1 MDSILHTVSEGKTL
15 NMTSSRRIG
24 LLFLLLCSGL
34 SIVWGTAAQRGAPG
48 GILDFQAVYYG
59 TRCLLHHCDPYNESQ
74 LQRLFLAED
83 RDLPSGPNKYMQ
95 VVTLDVNLP
104 TTSLIVA
111 PLAMLPWKTAHL
123 AWMILTGCTLI
134 FAALL
139 MWDVGT
145 DFSPALPSLLIGFL
159 LANLEHLFV
168 GGNAA
173 GIVVGSGIIAA
184 WCFLKDRY
192 AAAGVLCLAVSL
204 AIKPHDAGFVWLYFL
219 LAGGTY
225 RRRALQTLAVTVV
238 IGAATLLWVS
248 HVAPHWL
255 PELRSNLA
263 TTSAHGALNDQGPDS
278 MTGRTPGMVVDLQ
291 GVVSIFR
298 DDPRFYNPVSYL
310 VCGSL
315 LLLWAVKTLK
325 LRASAE
331 NAWLALAAMVP
342 LTMLVTYH
350 RPNDAKLL
358 LLTVPAC
365 AMLWARGGRS
375 GRLAALVTT
384 AGILFTAD
392 IPLSILVILA
402 NALHVTATGFT
413 GTILTVALT
422 RPASVALLI
431 MTIFYLWVYVRDA
444 PDRIGLTKRATQ

>member
-1 MDSILHTVSEGKTL
+1 
-15 NMTSSRRIG
+15 
-24 LLFLLLCSGL
+24 
-34 SIVWGTAAQRGAPG
+34 
-48 GILDFQAVYYG
+48 
-59 TRCLLHHCDPYNESQ
+59 
-74 LQRLFLAED
+74 
-83 RDLPSGPNKYMQ
+83 
-95 VVTLDVNLP
+95 
-104 TTSLIVA
+104 
-111 PLAMLPWKTAHL
+111 
-123 AWMILTGCTLI
+123 
-134 FAALL
+134 
-139 MWDVGT
+139 
-145 DFSPALPSLLIGFL
+145 
-159 LANLEHLFV
+159 
-168 GGNAA
+168 
-173 GIVVGSGIIAA
+173 
-184 WCFLKDRY
+184 
-192 AAAGVLCLAVSL
+192 
-204 AIKPHDAGFVWLYFL
+204 
-219 LAGGTY
+219 
-225 RRRALQTLAVTVV
+225 
-238 IGAATLLWVS
+238 
-248 HVAPHWL
+248 
-255 PELRSNLA
+255 
-263 TTSAHGALNDQGPDS
+263 
-278 MTGRTPGMVVDLQ
+278 MVVDLQ